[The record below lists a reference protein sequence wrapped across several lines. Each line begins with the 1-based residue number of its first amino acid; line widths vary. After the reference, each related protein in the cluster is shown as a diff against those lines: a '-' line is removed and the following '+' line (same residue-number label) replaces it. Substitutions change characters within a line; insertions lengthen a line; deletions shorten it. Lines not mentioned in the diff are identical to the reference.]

1 MSGQPVSNAHKLTTL
16 GLPAKRL
23 WRGIIKFGTFAV
35 PAATT
40 LACLRPYLPLF
51 YRLTCDQNA
60 TVSIHPPIAE
70 AGLVCYRFSAV
81 TPIVSLFT
89 RNTLTP
95 SLTGIISTRSPFASV
110 DSIAFISFSDSLT
123 GFFILY
129 FTTMNRIVK
138 GYAFSR
144 LSFTR
149 FLYSSVCSV
158 AARFKKCIGFIPL
171 LVPNS

>member
-1 MSGQPVSNAHKLTTL
+1 MGHSALCFRISRRYSLIRRFLIVGQDVSCTQSRWT
-16 GLPAKRL
+16 P
-23 WRGIIKFGTFAV
+23 T
-35 PAATT
+35 
-40 LACLRPYLPLF
+40 
-51 YRLTCDQNA
+51 
-60 TVSIHPPIAE
+60 
-70 AGLVCYRFSAV
+70 LVCYRFSAV
-81 TPIVSLFT
+81 TPIASLFT
-89 RNTLTP
+89 RTTLTP
-95 SLTGIISTRSPFASV
+95 SLTGMISTRSPFASV
-110 DSIAFISFSDSLT
+110 DSMALISLSDSFT

-129 FTTMNRIVK
+129 FTTMHRIVK